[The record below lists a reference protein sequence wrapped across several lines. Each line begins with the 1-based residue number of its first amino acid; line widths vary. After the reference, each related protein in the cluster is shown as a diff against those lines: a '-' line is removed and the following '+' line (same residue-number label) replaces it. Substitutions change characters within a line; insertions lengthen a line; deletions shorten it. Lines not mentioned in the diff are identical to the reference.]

1 MIAKKHPRL
10 SDQPTTC
17 IGSLCLAPRAPLPS
31 RYCPAPAKP
40 LV

>member
-17 IGSLCLAPRAPLPS
+17 IGSLCLAPRAPLPLVTA
-31 RYCPAPAKP
+31 PPPAKP